1 MFAIWLLS
9 SAIANFFA
17 GITGSYIDPVV
28 QDYGMAAFFL
38 IFTIIPT
45 IVGMLMIFFKTKK
58 LLE

>member
-28 QDYGMAAFFL
+28 QDYGMVSFL
-38 IFTIIPT
+38 ICNYTHNCRL
-45 IVGMLMIFFKTKK
+45 VDDFF
-58 LLE
+58 